1 MILIGMQNAKDKLY
15 QIDRHYFDRCNAFI
29 EFKNPTK
36 QDIALFL
43 ATVMEVEITKEVVDY
58 VFRQNNGTLRDTV
71 KLVNTMESLAKAK
84 GLKKLGLK
92 DLGL

>member
-1 MILIGMQNAKDKLY
+1 
-15 QIDRHYFDRCNAFI
+15 
-29 EFKNPTK
+29 
-36 QDIALFL
+36 
-43 ATVMEVEITKEVVDY
+43 MEVEITKEVVDY